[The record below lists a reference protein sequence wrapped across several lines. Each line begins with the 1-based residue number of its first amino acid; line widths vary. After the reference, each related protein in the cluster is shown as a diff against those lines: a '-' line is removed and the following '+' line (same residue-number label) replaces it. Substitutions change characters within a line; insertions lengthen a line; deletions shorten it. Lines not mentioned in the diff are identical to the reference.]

1 MGKPKELWKALKAL
15 GLNSKQKSNGKVTL
29 KNSADNLTSKH
40 ALVAQIFSKFFAN
53 LAGKLLKLL
62 PAPMKKYGYESVD
75 TFYKNKIP
83 SSTSFHLVEV
93 DQDYITNVLQNLSI
107 SKAPGIDNIPALFL
121 HDGVSVLCK
130 PITQLVNL
138 SISVAEFPN
147 KCKVAKV
154 KPLFKKGSKI
164 EPQNY
169 RPISLLSVKSK
180 VFEQVI
186 HEQTQKFLENH
197 NLFSKF
203 QSGFRKNHSTDTC
216 LSYLSD
222 KIATGFD
229 QGNDR
234 PPEGFR
240 YLRSQYFTSEN
251 ESSVLL

>member
-1 MGKPKELWKALKAL
+1 M
-15 GLNSKQKSNGKVTL
+15 
-29 KNSADNLTSKH
+29 TSKL
-40 ALVAQIFSKFFAN
+40 ASVAQIFSKFFAN

-83 SSTSFHLVEV
+83 SGTSFHLVEV

-169 RPISLLSVKSK
+169 RPISLLPVMSK

-186 HEQTQKFLENH
+186 HEQTQTFLENH
-197 NLFSKF
+197 NLFLKF
-203 QSGFRKNHSTDTC
+203 PSGFRKKHSTDTC
-216 LSYLSD
+216 LSYLWD

-229 QGNDR
+229 QGKYTGMIMIDLQKTFNTLDR
-234 PPEGFR
+234 SILIQKMKALCFSKGTILWFKS
-240 YLRSQYFTSEN
+240 YLANRSFCIS
-251 ESSVLL
+251 